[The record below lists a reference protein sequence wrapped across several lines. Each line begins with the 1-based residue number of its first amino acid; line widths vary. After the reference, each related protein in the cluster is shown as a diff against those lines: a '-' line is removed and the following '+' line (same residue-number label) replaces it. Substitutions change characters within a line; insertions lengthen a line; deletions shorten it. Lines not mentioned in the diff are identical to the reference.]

1 MRIVLLGPLGAGNG
15 TRAKRIVDEYNIFG
29 EALSQDLS
37 GNKIGVTTLGP
48 GGDRYW
54 NGS

>member
-29 EALSQDLS
+29 EALWQ
-37 GNKIGVTTLGP
+37 
-48 GGDRYW
+48 
-54 NGS
+54 

>member
-1 MRIVLLGPLGAGNG
+1 MRIVLLGPLDAGNG

-37 GNKIGVTTLGP
+37 GSKIGVTTLCP